1 MGKFGT
7 YVVIMSG
14 LMLLFY
20 FTGLLEST
28 PSSTLLNLLL
38 DPIAFQTNVLTTE
51 IIIIFSGIAATAIIV
66 GLVSRANTELIF
78 MGAFTIFLFG
88 LLWDFIA
95 VAAVVFNINPVLGIL
110 VFSPLFILWSV
121 TAIEWFR
128 GTTT

>member
-1 MGKFGT
+1 MMT
-7 YVVIMSG
+7 G

-28 PSSTLLNLLL
+28 ASSTLLNLLL
-38 DPIAFQTNVLTTE
+38 DPVAFQTNVLTTQ

-66 GLVSRANTELIF
+66 GFVSRANTELIF
-78 MGAFTIFLFG
+78 MGAFTIFLFS
-88 LLWDFIA
+88 LMWDFLA

-110 VFSPLFILWSV
+110 VFSPLLILWSV